1 MSYLAQVQT
10 VLLISIHIKIS
21 LKPLTRSEWI
31 LTSCFKITKPIFSL
45 LLPPYLT
52 FVSPDLRM
60 AKVVILNW
68 IIISV
73 VVRSAEKRKAD
84 KNDASTEGDKR
95 TEASAGMDILL
106 DL

>member
-1 MSYLAQVQT
+1 
-10 VLLISIHIKIS
+10 
-21 LKPLTRSEWI
+21 
-31 LTSCFKITKPIFSL
+31 
-45 LLPPYLT
+45 
-52 FVSPDLRM
+52 M

-84 KNDASTEGDKR
+84 KNDTATEGDKR

>member
-21 LKPLTRSEWI
+21 LKPLTHSEWI

-45 LLPPYLT
+45 LLPPHLT

-68 IIISV
+68 TIISV

-84 KNDASTEGDKR
+84 KNDTSTEGDKR

>member
-1 MSYLAQVQT
+1 
-10 VLLISIHIKIS
+10 
-21 LKPLTRSEWI
+21 
-31 LTSCFKITKPIFSL
+31 
-45 LLPPYLT
+45 
-52 FVSPDLRM
+52 M

-68 IIISV
+68 TIISV

-84 KNDASTEGDKR
+84 KNDTSTEGDKR